1 MSKKELL
8 NEQNKIEETLKKCEN
23 RLKKLDKQIKCLN
36 LLSNDID
43 DNEQPMPLYF
53 NIITNK
59 NLEREKSKKYTKKL
73 LNILKK
79 RSCKI
84 YFNNITIKKEVV
96 EEIETPSL
104 EYDNIPSL
112 EYDNI
117 PSLEYDNIPSLEYD
131 NIPSLEY
138 A

>member
-8 NEQNKIEETLKKCEN
+8 NEQNTIEKTLKKCEN
-23 RLKKLDKQIKCLN
+23 RLKKLDKQIKYLN
-36 LLSNDID
+36 LSNDID
-43 DNEQPMPLYF
+43 ENEQPSPLHF

-84 YFNNITIKKEVV
+84 NFDNVTIKKEVV
-96 EEIETPSL
+96 EEIEMPSL
-104 EYDNIPSL
+104 EYDEMPSL
-112 EYDNI
+112 EYDDM
-117 PSLEYDNIPSLEYD
+117 PSLEYDD
-131 NIPSLEY
+131 MPSLEY